1 MLVFSYSLDRG
12 TLFFLGNIIYIM
24 QTGVPKGSRKLR
36 KLYHKAETGFSYSL
50 YVFSTSPSLSKPTF

>member
-1 MLVFSYSLDRG
+1 MLVFSYSLDSG
-12 TLFFLGNIIYIM
+12 TLFFLGNIYIM

>member
-1 MLVFSYSLDRG
+1 
-12 TLFFLGNIIYIM
+12 M
-24 QTGVPKGSRKLR
+24 QTGMPNGNGKLR